1 MGAKAKGLR
10 QGRAVGSGLLGAVIG
25 DDAAKPLSSAAVNG
39 KAAGGNSPRA
49 AGEAS
54 SKPCPSYPFPIVG
67 IGASAGGLDA
77 FTQVLKL
84 LPADSGMAFVLI
96 QHLDPTHKSL
106 LGESLRRATHMPVTQ
121 VEDGEHAQP
130 NHVYVIPPD
139 ADISI
144 SKGVL
149 TLLARADAKAGLHL
163 PINFFFT
170 ALAAAC
176 GSQAIGVILSGTASD
191 GTEGLR
197 AIKAEGGIT
206 FAQAPQSAKFAG
218 MPSSAIEAG
227 VVDHVLTI
235 PNLVKELVRL
245 SHHPY
250 LSSAEVDTLAPPSA
264 DTKVPGSDDATVMA
278 QIKGTVKTVVGV
290 DFAEYKA
297 PTFERRLARRMALRK
312 IDGKEKYLAL
322 LQVDEVEVR
331 ALYEET
337 LIHVSS
343 FFRDPEVFEAL
354 GSTVFPGILKD
365 KAVGEAIRIWVAG
378 CATGEEVYSLALSLL
393 EFLGDS
399 AQPHPVQI
407 FGSDVS
413 ELAVQTAR
421 AGRYAEAAMRG
432 ISEERR
438 RRYFSKIEGG
448 YLINKTVRDLCVFVR
463 HDLASD
469 PPFSKVDLLSCR
481 NVLIYFDQPLQ
492 KRLLPLFHYS
502 LNLPGFLLLGRAE
515 DISGFGKLF
524 SCVDKTRKIFAR
536 SAARSAVR
544 SLPRGGSVFAKF
556 QVSGSKTA
564 ESTRAA
570 GDVGRHLDDL
580 LLRRYAPPGVLVN
593 DRLEILQFRGQTGA
607 YLQPAPGEP
616 QNNVIK
622 MARAGLLSKLRATL
636 ARAKQSMAPVRTEG
650 VEVDQ
655 DGFTRTCD
663 IVVLPFAGLPHIKE
677 PLFVVLFEEA
687 SAGKNKT
694 KGKSRPAARRK
705 PRHAKDAARIPKL
718 EHELSATTDYLHSL
732 IEEHSRTND
741 DLGSANEE
749 LVSGNEELQSLNEE
763 LETAKE
769 ELQSTN
775 EELTTVNDELH
786 NRNLEASQINSDLV
800 NLLDTVDVP
809 VVILDK
815 QRRIRR
821 FSPQARSLFNIMPSD
836 VGRLLDEIKPKI
848 NVPNLDDQIAD
859 VIATF
864 EAKESEVQDRNGR
877 WYRMQVRPYKTADHN
892 IDGAIVSLL
901 DINALKSNLDDA
913 QQAIK
918 AAERADR
925 AKDGFL
931 AVLSHE
937 LRTPLSALLMQTQFL
952 KQVGADSVK
961 RDRACAAIERS
972 AKKQAQLIDDLLDVS
987 RIVTGKLRV
996 ETQPMDLKAVVEAS
1010 LEGVAAAANA
1020 KSITIDTSLGSSPIS
1035 LFGDRVRL
1043 EQVVSNLLNNA
1054 IKFTPKGG
1062 RVDVLLK
1069 ESGERAHLTISDN
1082 GDGIEAAF
1090 LPRVFHRLT
1099 QKDSS
1104 STRANSGMGL
1114 GLAIVRHLV
1123 RAHGGSVTAESPGLG
1138 KGSTFH
1144 VLLPV
1149 IPVART
1155 ASTDETIGQATETAP
1170 AAEAQ
1175 VGKLDGKRILVLE
1188 DDTSIGEA
1196 LAEMLIQSGARVQ
1209 MAESVSEGMTVF
1221 DAFHPDVMLCD
1232 IAMPG
1237 EDGCAFLQRIRAL
1250 GAARGGDT
1258 PALALT
1264 ALAGDVDR
1272 QRAMAVGFQSY
1283 LIKPV
1288 DLAHLVDATAALLK
1302 PGQLLATA
1310 GQPATDGS
1318 VSHDLS
1324 L

>member
-1 MGAKAKGLR
+1 M
-10 QGRAVGSGLLGAVIG
+10 
-25 DDAAKPLSSAAVNG
+25 AARTKVSR
-39 KAAGGNSPRA
+39 KT
-49 AGEAS
+49 
-54 SKPCPSYPFPIVG
+54 PFPIVG

-96 QHLDPTHKSL
+96 QHLDPTHKSF
-106 LGESLRRATHMPVTQ
+106 LGESLRRATQMPVTQ
-121 VEDGEHAQP
+121 VADGEHAQP

-144 SKGVL
+144 SKGLL
-149 TLLARADAKAGLHL
+149 TLLPRAGAKTRFHL
-163 PINFFFT
+163 PIDSFFT
-170 ALAAAC
+170 TLAAAC

-206 FAQAPQSAKFAG
+206 IAQDPHSAKFKG
-218 MPSSAIEAG
+218 MPQSAIEAG

-245 SHHPY
+245 SRHPY
-250 LSSAEVDTLAPPSA
+250 LGSLASAQVVTEALPPRDA
-264 DTKVPGSDDATVMA
+264 KAEGTDDATLLA
-278 QIKGTVKTVVGV
+278 QIKAIVKTVVGV
-290 DFAEYKA
+290 DFGEYKA
-297 PTFERRLARRMALRK
+297 PTFDRRLARRMALRR
-312 IDGKEKYLAL
+312 IDGKAKYLAL
-322 LQVDEVEVR
+322 LQTDQAEVR

-343 FFRDPEVFEAL
+343 FFRDPEVFDAL
-354 GSTVFPGILKD
+354 KSTIFPGILKN
-365 KAVGEAIRIWVAG
+365 KAAGETIRIWIAG
-378 CATGEEVYSLALSLL
+378 CATGEEVYSLAVSLL
-393 EFLGDS
+393 EFLEDS
-399 AQPHPVQI
+399 SQPYPVQI

-413 ELAVQTAR
+413 EQAIQTAR
-421 AGRYAEAAMRG
+421 AGRYSEGAMRG

-438 RRYFSKIEGG
+438 RRYFSKVEGG
-448 YLINKTVRDLCVFVR
+448 FLINKAVRDLCVFVR

-515 DISGFGKLF
+515 DISGFGQLF
-524 SCVDKTRKIFAR
+524 SCVDKTHKIFAR

-544 SLPRGGSVFAKF
+544 SLPRNGSSFTNV
-556 QVSGSKTA
+556 QVSSSKPT
-564 ESTRAA
+564 EPPHAA
-570 GDVGRHLDDL
+570 VDLRRQLDDL

-593 DRLEILQFRGQTGA
+593 DRLEILQFRGQTGR
-607 YLQPAPGEP
+607 YLEPAPGDP
-616 QNNVIK
+616 QNNVVR
-622 MARAGLLSKLRATL
+622 MARGGLLSKLRTTL
-636 ARAKQSMAPVRTEG
+636 ARAKQTMAPVRSAG

-663 IVVLPFAGLPHIKE
+663 IVVLPFGGLSHVKE

-687 SAGKNKT
+687 SDVKS
-694 KGKSRPAARRK
+694 KGKGNGNGNGTTRGKSKPAAQLKRS
-705 PRHAKDAARIPKL
+705 HAKDAGRIPKL
-718 EHELSATTDYLHSL
+718 EHELLATTDYLHSL
-732 IEEHSRTND
+732 IDEHSRTND

-786 NRNLEASQINSDLV
+786 NRNLEASQVNSDLV

-821 FSPQARSLFNIMPSD
+821 FTLQARELLNIVPTD
-836 VGRLLDEIKPKI
+836 VGRLFDEIKPKI
-848 NVPNLDDQIAD
+848 DVPNLDALIAE

-864 EAKESEVQDRNGR
+864 VAKESEIQDRNGR
-877 WYRMQVRPYKTADHN
+877 WYRMQVRPYKSADN
-892 IDGAIVSLL
+892 TIDGAIVSLL
-901 DINALKSNLDDA
+901 DINSLKNTLNDA
-913 QQAIK
+913 QLTIK
-918 AAERADR
+918 EAERADR

-937 LRTPLSALLMQTQFL
+937 LRTPLSALLIQAQLL
-952 KQVGADSVK
+952 KEIGDDRVK
-961 RDRACAAIERS
+961 RDRACAAIEVS

-987 RIVTGKLRV
+987 RIVTGKMRV
-996 ETQPMDLKAVVEAS
+996 ELQPMDLRAAVEMA
-1010 LEGVAAAANA
+1010 LEGVSAIAAR
-1020 KSITIDTSLGSSPIS
+1020 KSIAIHTSLGSSAVS
-1035 LFGDRVRL
+1035 MSGDRVRL

-1062 RVDVLLK
+1062 QVAVVLE
-1069 ESGERAHLTISDN
+1069 ESDGRAHLTIRDN
-1082 GDGIEAAF
+1082 GDGIEAGL
-1090 LPRVFHRLT
+1090 LPRVFNRLT
-1099 QKDSS
+1099 QKDVS

-1123 RAHGGSVTAESPGLG
+1123 RAHEGTVSADSPGLG
-1138 KGSTFH
+1138 QGSTFQ
-1144 VLLPV
+1144 VVLPV
-1149 IPVART
+1149 IAPVAVAVARIE
-1155 ASTDETIGQATETAP
+1155 SAP
-1170 AAEAQ
+1170 VADARA
-1175 VGKLDGKRILVLE
+1175 GKLTGKRILVLE

-1196 LAEMLIQSGARVQ
+1196 LAEMLIQSGASVQ
-1209 MAESVSEGMTVF
+1209 RAESVGEGMTVF
-1221 DAFHPDVMLCD
+1221 EAFRPDVMLCD

-1237 EDGCAFLQRIRAL
+1237 EDGCTFLQRVRAL
-1250 GAARGGDT
+1250 GSASGGDT

-1272 QRAMAVGFQSY
+1272 QRALAVGFQTY
-1283 LIKPV
+1283 LVKPI
-1288 DLAHLVDATAALLK
+1288 DLVHLVAATAALLE
-1302 PGQLLATA
+1302 PGQSLARAGRHVDGALLA
-1310 GQPATDGS
+1310 
-1318 VSHDLS
+1318 
-1324 L
+1324 